1 VPLVP
6 GRTLVLALLL
16 PLSLSVVSFFDR
28 SFVSIS
34 LLMDFGIVLLAVVD
48 ALFVWRVQVRVNR
61 KTPNTASL
69 ARSFT
74 VDLRLQN
81 LGSRPLR
88 LLIEQ
93 DVPEGMRSSDLPL
106 SIQLPSKEV
115 KHAQFRLH
123 ALRRGTH
130 ALGAHYLR
138 IQSPGGFWFR
148 QKKLAGSDRIRV
160 YPDVQAVRH
169 YELLARQNR
178 DVFSSR
184 VTRQR
189 GGDTEFE
196 RLRDYLPDDD
206 YRRVDWKAT
215 ARRQKLTV
223 REFQLERNQNVMF
236 MLDCGRS
243 MTSVW
248 HGMSALDHALN
259 SILMMSHVAIRRGDQ
274 VGLIAFDE
282 EVRRLVKPRSGISA
296 SNRIIQSV
304 YDLFPARVESD
315 YEKAIRA
322 FRTQIRKRTLLIFI
336 THILDSGTAAR
347 FQKLT
352 RELLPQHLPLCVLLQ
367 DEEITNAAHRPSS
380 DREGYCVQGSAAEI
394 LLWRH
399 RQKLQM
405 QRGGV
410 MVLDCT
416 PKDLTASLVSQYLQ
430 IKARALI

>member
-1 VPLVP
+1 MPLVP
-6 GRTLVLALLL
+6 GRTLVLALIL
-16 PLSLSVVSFFDR
+16 PLILSAVSFFER
-28 SFVSIS
+28 SFVGIS
-34 LLMDFGIVLLAVVD
+34 LLMDLGIIVLALVD
-48 ALFVWRVQVRVNR
+48 ALFVLGVSVRVNR
-61 KTPNTASL
+61 RAPHTASL
-69 ARSFT
+69 GRSFT
-74 VDLRLQN
+74 VELRLEN
-81 LGSRPLR
+81 LGPRSMMVLVQ
-88 LLIEQ
+88 Q
-93 DVPEGMRSSDLPL
+93 DVPEHMVATDLPL
-106 SIQLPSKEV
+106 RLRLRSHEV
-115 KHAQFRLH
+115 KLARFRLQ
-123 ALRRGTH
+123 AMQRGTH
-130 ALGAHYLR
+130 ALGAHYFR

-148 QKKLAGSDRIRV
+148 QKVIAATDKIRV

-248 HGMSALDHALN
+248 HGMTALDHALN

-367 DEEITNAAHRPSS
+367 DEEIMNAAHRPSS